1 MTVKDQGRKYIVKKQ
16 KNVEGGTASLIVSM
30 IVAII
35 LAFVIATEIDLPA
48 SVEFQRNHEWSS
60 ELNTIVMQRDE
71 QLFGINRRHYG
82 DIRILLNNNAE
93 VSESDLL

>member
-1 MTVKDQGRKYIVKKQ
+1 MLLDLGDTGDTTVKDQGRKYIVKRQ

-35 LAFVIATEIDLPA
+35 LTYVIATEIDLPA

-60 ELNTIVMQRDE
+60 ELNTSLMQEDE
-71 QLFGINRRHYG
+71 GLFGINSNHRRTSSIGY
-82 DIRILLNNNAE
+82 
-93 VSESDLL
+93 